1 MEAPTGFGAL
11 HLIDVCQAEDTP
23 VDLVLVDQKVQN
35 MTAPEIVKNIR
46 AKDKSKSATTLII
59 VMADDFESIEDEAK
73 EAGANDLLQK
83 PLFISSL
90 KQSLN
95 DIAKRITEE
104 KYEETEN
111 PLKGMKFL
119 AVEDNDINA
128 DILTELLAMEGASVI
143 RCVNG
148 QDAVEKVKSSKEG
161 DFDMIL
167 MDIQMPVMNGYEAT
181 ILIRGLKDE
190 WAQKIPI
197 IAMTANAYADDI
209 QKSYDSGMNAHISK
223 PIDIRVVEKTI
234 MEFKKA

>member
-1 MEAPTGFGAL
+1 M
-11 HLIDVCQAEDTP
+11 
-23 VDLVLVDQKVQN
+23 
-35 MTAPEIVKNIR
+35 
-46 AKDKSKSATTLII
+46 
-59 VMADDFESIEDEAK
+59 
-73 EAGANDLLQK
+73 QK

-90 KQSLN
+90 KQSIN
-95 DIAKRITEE
+95 DIAKRITEANDD
-104 KYEETEN
+104 ETEN
-111 PLKGMKFL
+111 PLNGMKFL

-128 DILTELLAMEGASVI
+128 DILAELMAMEGASVI

-148 QDAVEKVKSSKEG
+148 QEAVEKFKASKEG

-181 ILIRGLKDE
+181 ILIRGLKTE

-223 PIDIRVVEKTI
+223 PIDIKVVEKTI

>member
-1 MEAPTGFGAL
+1 MNNTF
-11 HLIDVCQAEDTP
+11 
-23 VDLVLVDQKVQN
+23 VDINNIFPKDEKK
-35 MTAPEIVKNIR
+35 EI
-46 AKDKSKSATTLII
+46 
-59 VMADDFESIEDEAK
+59 K
-73 EAGANDLLQK
+73 EEVTY
-83 PLFISSL
+83 
-90 KQSLN
+90 
-95 DIAKRITEE
+95 TEE

-111 PLKGMKFL
+111 PLNGMKFL

-197 IAMTANAYADDI
+197 IAMTANAFDEDRLRAYEA
-209 QKSYDSGMNAHISK
+209 GMNAILTNFFMTKS
-223 PIDIRVVEKTI
+223 T
-234 MEFKKA
+234 A

>member
-1 MEAPTGFGAL
+1 
-11 HLIDVCQAEDTP
+11 
-23 VDLVLVDQKVQN
+23 
-35 MTAPEIVKNIR
+35 
-46 AKDKSKSATTLII
+46 
-59 VMADDFESIEDEAK
+59 
-73 EAGANDLLQK
+73 
-83 PLFISSL
+83 
-90 KQSLN
+90 
-95 DIAKRITEE
+95 
-104 KYEETEN
+104 
-111 PLKGMKFL
+111 MKFL

-128 DILTELLAMEGASVI
+128 DILAELFAMEGASVI

-167 MDIQMPVMNGYEAT
+167 MDIQMPVLNGYEAT

-190 WAQKIPI
+190 WARKIPI